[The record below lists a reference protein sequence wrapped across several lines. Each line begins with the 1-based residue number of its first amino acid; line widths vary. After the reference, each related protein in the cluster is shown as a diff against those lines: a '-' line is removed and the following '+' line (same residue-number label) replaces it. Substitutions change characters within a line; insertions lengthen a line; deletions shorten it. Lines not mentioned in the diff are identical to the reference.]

1 MVSWLAMEDLNNGNS
16 KLTPSSSSSVPFTED
31 VQKLKHLLSQF
42 DPETSPLR
50 GP

>member
-1 MVSWLAMEDLNNGNS
+1 MEDLNHGNA
-16 KLTPSSSSSVPFTED
+16 KLTPSASGAPFTED

-50 GP
+50 AS